1 MSEHLTFSFIIPVLN
16 EEKLLPGLLDNLSI
30 IAKNKSSVE
39 IIIADG
45 GSSDTSIKIC
55 ENRVDKIIDL
65 SREVVNNIASGRNA
79 GAWAASGEILVFCNA
94 DVLFASPEALMAVID
109 DMFKS
114 NKNLIAI
121 AAWVETFPE
130 EEKLIDRLFHVF
142 YNHYFRLLNSLKLGM
157 GRGECIIVRR
167 SDFGKIGGFN
177 QELPAGEDFDLF
189 NRLIKLGN
197 VEYSNKIKV
206 YESPRRFRKLG
217 YLKVTSIWTLN
228 ALSIMFRNRSISKE
242 WKQVR

>member
-1 MSEHLTFSFIIPVLN
+1 MTGQHTFSIVIPVLN

-30 IAKNKSSVE
+30 ITNSKSSVE
-39 IIIADG
+39 LIVADG
-45 GSSDTSIKIC
+45 GSSDNSVKIC
-55 ENRVDKIIDL
+55 ENRVDKNIDV
-65 SREVVNNIASGRNA
+65 SSEEVNNIASGRNS

-94 DVLFASPEALMAVID
+94 DVLFASPEALTMIID

-114 NKNLIAI
+114 DQKLIAI
-121 AAWVETFPE
+121 ATWVETFPT
-130 EEKLIDRLFHVF
+130 EEKLIDRLFHIF
-142 YNHYFRLLNSLKLGM
+142 YNHYFRFLNTLQLGM
-157 GRGECIIVRR
+157 GRGECIIVRS

-177 QELPAGEDFDLF
+177 PELPAGEDFDLF

-197 VEYSNKIKV
+197 VKYSNKIKV

-228 ALSIMFRNRSISKE
+228 ALSIMFRKRSISKE